1 MTISKERLDE
11 LEQAWSSSKPI
22 SLAGYDPRR
31 LSDNEI
37 ESLIAA
43 ARHCAE
49 LEAEKLELAEH
60 LDKTVKVAAD
70 AVAERDA
77 LLKQCE
83 PANAVLT
90 AEEYLKQ
97 KADTVESMSVK
108 ILKLRNRC
116 AELEARVNELR
127 DKELNDISE
136 INQLKTER
144 DALRADN
151 ENLREA
157 LYAACNAHDPNWEGI
172 EQLLETTP
180 ADSLREYR
188 NGVLEEV
195 ISQCG
200 KWVGERQL
208 LISAKEI
215 RAMKE
220 ADNDT
225 N

>member
-1 MTISKERLDE
+1 MNEERLNE
-11 LEQAWSSSKPI
+11 LEQRVSDYQYYSNSP
-22 SLAGYDPRR
+22 GDPYKLTRK
-31 LSDNEI
+31 DFED
-37 ESLIAA
+37 LIAC
-43 ARHCAE
+43 ARRCAE
-49 LEAEKLELAEH
+49 LEAE
-60 LDKTVKVAAD
+60 LDQTKVERNLMTEGMA
-70 AVAERDA
+70 RDA
-77 LLKQCE
+77 EQIRKFQ
-83 PANAVLT
+83 A
-90 AEEYLKQ
+90 
-97 KADTVESMSVK
+97 
-108 ILKLRNRC
+108 
-116 AELEARVNELR
+116 
-127 DKELNDISE
+127 
-136 INQLKTER
+136 ER

-151 ENLREA
+151 ERLREA

-200 KWVGERQL
+200 KWVGEGQL

-220 ADNDT
+220 ADNET